1 MKKHWVMSYWS
12 GRVTEDWMFSVAYSD
27 GANWNESFWSHDRF
41 NKLLIAARA
50 ELDEAKRREI
60 YIEMQ
65 QIVRDEGGV
74 VIPAYVADLHAA
86 STKLQTPPK
95 VAADREMDG
104 YRLPDRW
111 WFKS

>member
-1 MKKHWVMSYWS
+1 MAYWS
-12 GRVTEDWMFSVAYSD
+12 GRVTEDWMFSVAYSE
-27 GANWNESFWSHDRF
+27 GANWNETFWSHERF
-41 NKLLIAARA
+41 NMLLKEARA
-50 ELDEAKRREI
+50 ELDEAKRRAM
-60 YIEMQ
+60 YVEMQ
-65 QIVRDEGGV
+65 QIVRDEGGA
-74 VIPAYVADLHAA
+74 VIPAYISDIHAA